1 MLIYRC
7 IFGGNT
13 PGIWVVEGKI
23 GTRVNT
29 PTFYKFF
36 NGQKRA
42 RIRLSFTCE
51 PRNREVFE
59 LQTVLQ
65 SVREFARSLLTGWT
79 DKKFVRTHGVI
90 LCGPCKEH
98 TEMVLFNKSSP
109 RILPVYQILVNP
121 MNGFILT
128 ALVNS
133 PLPYGNAKWQ
143 RWDHQLES
151 LLSKNY
157 FVRWLS
163 WPLCG
168 IKCPLRTLIQ
178 LFVLQQATSSARS

>member
-65 SVREFARSLLTGWT
+65 SVREFARSLQTGCT
-79 DKKFVRTHGVI
+79 GKKFVWICGVYLVWTVQGAFLKRSEQEKQCGEGVRSESRRNSYNQWYFSTKALSGSFRDTRFWHGK
-90 LCGPCKEH
+90 PYEW
-98 TEMVLFNKSSP
+98 
-109 RILPVYQILVNP
+109 
-121 MNGFILT
+121 FILI
-128 ALVNS
+128 ALVNI
-133 PLPYGNAKWQ
+133 
-143 RWDHQLES
+143 R
-151 LLSKNY
+151 
-157 FVRWLS
+157 
-163 WPLCG
+163 
-168 IKCPLRTLIQ
+168 
-178 LFVLQQATSSARS
+178 RSIT